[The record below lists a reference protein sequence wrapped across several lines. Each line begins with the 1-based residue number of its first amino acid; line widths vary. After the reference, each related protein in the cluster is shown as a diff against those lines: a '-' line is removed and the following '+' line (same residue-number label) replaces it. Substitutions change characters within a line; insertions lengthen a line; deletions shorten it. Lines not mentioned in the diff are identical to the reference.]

1 MLKTKPG
8 ESLKPPVPS
17 CFCAPLGP
25 GGQRSGVVAERALLV
40 DRHSPEGQGGAAP
53 GPSSCL
59 GLALAMPKAPHPP
72 APLLWHCCSPT
83 SLKASFPGW
92 SGWASFRVPAAPERA
107 LPSQNRPP
115 TFRLRSPQA
124 SAPGPTPAST
134 RGSHYVPQVARC
146 PHPLPGPPPA
156 LAASGP
162 ASLCWP
168 WLLGSARCF
177 RITVATLDPA
187 QSGGDPS
194 TSSGF

>member
-8 ESLKPPVPS
+8 GSLKPPVPS

-115 TFRLRSPQA
+115 TFRLRSLQA
-124 SAPGPTPAST
+124 SAPAPPPRPPGGPTVCPRSRAVLT
-134 RGSHYVPQVARC
+134 RFLGRPLHLLRQV
-146 PHPLPGPPPA
+146 LQA
-156 LAASGP
+156 LAGHGCWGLRGASG
-162 ASLCWP
+162 
-168 WLLGSARCF
+168 
-177 RITVATLDPA
+177 
-187 QSGGDPS
+187 
-194 TSSGF
+194 